1 MTSDEPTEE
10 QRDQAALW
18 LAKRTGGSF
27 GANDARKLDDWLN
40 ADRRHRRAFD
50 ELRVLYAQLEQ
61 PARRIAARTSFRR
74 KLALRLR
81 PRLSWLV
88 PPTAAL
94 AVILSV
100 CWFNPSLVENWEA
113 DIVTHQEL
121 ISDVVLPDGSI
132 ARLGADTAIGL
143 DFDNGMR
150 RVRLLRGEAYFE
162 VRHGL
167 PGTFTVVAKGD
178 EVRDIGTKFNVDIG
192 ELETDVVVSEGA
204 VAVIGSNDTEPVI
217 LREGN
222 QTTLAG
228 GRVGKVAPTDT
239 SLALSWMSG
248 RLVVEGARVA
258 DVVHALERHSPRPI
272 MVRGRLASRLI
283 SGTFP
288 LTDVNASLETIA
300 AAVNGTVARVPPLM
314 TILY

>member
-27 GANDARKLDDWLN
+27 GASEARKLDDWLN

-50 ELRVLYAQLEQ
+50 ELRVLYAQLEM
-61 PARRIAARTSFRR
+61 PARRIAAKTSFRR
-74 KLALRLR
+74 TIALRLR
-81 PRLSWLV
+81 PRLSWLI
-88 PPTAAL
+88 PPAA
-94 AVILSV
+94 AVATIVCV
-100 CWFNPSLVENWEA
+100 CWFNPSLVENWQA

-121 ISDVVLPDGSI
+121 ISSVVLPDGSI

-143 DFDNGMR
+143 DFENGQR

-162 VRHGL
+162 VRHGV
-167 PGTFTVVAKGD
+167 PGTFTVVARGD

-192 ELETDVVVSEGA
+192 IDETDVVVSEGA

-217 LREGN
+217 LREGD

-228 GRVGKVAPTDT
+228 GRVGKIASTDT
-239 SLALSWMSG
+239 NLALSWMSG
-248 RLVVEGARVA
+248 RLVVQGARVA
-258 DVVHALERHSPRPI
+258 DVVRALERHSPRPI
-272 MVRGRLASRLI
+272 MVRGRLADRRI

-300 AAVNGTVARVPPLM
+300 QAVDGTVTRVPPLL